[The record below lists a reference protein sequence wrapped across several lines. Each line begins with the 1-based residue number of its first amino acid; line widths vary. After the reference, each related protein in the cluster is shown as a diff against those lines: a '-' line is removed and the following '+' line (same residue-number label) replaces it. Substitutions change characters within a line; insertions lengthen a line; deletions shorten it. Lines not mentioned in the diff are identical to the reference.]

1 MRKLVAAVLAGTV
14 IALAGCADMQKSGQ
28 AGVSLQAQTMLLQA
42 ESDINM
48 AKGKKVNTDAAQKAY
63 DLAKQ
68 AAANGDSGATVKH
81 SQAASKEA
89 LAAVKRGK

>member
-14 IALAGCADMQKSGQ
+14 IALAGCADMPESGQ

-68 AAANGDSGATVKH
+68 AAANGDSGAAVKH